1 MLSTTSALPGSVRQA
16 LGPETAHDLAVW
28 LDQHWLRS
36 ESAQVPVSALMA
48 RQKVNVLMLEY
59 VSNLLLA
66 DEPTL
71 TRRLDDK
78 VVWRVPVDLTF
89 PSRGRVGHVAEIDV
103 DAQYG
108 CVFYDDAALARVEQ
122 AARRLAEQ
130 TRTPKPNRRAE
141 WVGGRDEP

>member
-1 MLSTTSALPGSVRQA
+1 MMSTTPALPDSVRRA
-16 LGPETAHDLAVW
+16 LGPEAAHDLVVW

-36 ESAQVPVSALMA
+36 ESAQAPVSALMA
-48 RQKVNVLMLEY
+48 RQKVNVLMLEH
-59 VSNLLLA
+59 VNNLLLA

-71 TRRLDDK
+71 TRRPDGK

-108 CVFYDDAALARVEQ
+108 SVFYDDAALAQVEQ
-122 AARRLAEQ
+122 AVRRLSEQ
-130 TRTPKPNRRAE
+130 TLHTE
-141 WVGGRDEP
+141 SHG

>member
-1 MLSTTSALPGSVRQA
+1 MVSTTPALPDSVRQA
-16 LGPETAHDLAVW
+16 LGPEAARDLVVW

-48 RQKVNVLMLEY
+48 RQKVNVLMLEQ

-71 TRRLDDK
+71 TRRPDGK
-78 VVWRVPVDLTF
+78 AVWRVPVDLTY

-108 CVFYDDAALARVEQ
+108 SVFYDDAALAQIEQ
-122 AARRLAEQ
+122 TVRRLAEQ
-130 TRTPKPNRRAE
+130 TWRA
-141 WVGGRDEP
+141 

>member
-1 MLSTTSALPGSVRQA
+1 MMSTTSVLPDSVRQA
-16 LGPETAHDLAVW
+16 LGPEAARDLVVW
-28 LDQHWLRS
+28 LDQHLLRS

-48 RQKVNVLMLEY
+48 RQKVNVLMLEH

-71 TRRLDDK
+71 IRRPDGK
-78 VVWRVPVDLTF
+78 AAWRVPVDLTF
-89 PSRGRVGHVAEIDV
+89 PSRGRVGQVAEIDV

-108 CVFYDDAALARVEQ
+108 SVFYDDAALAQVEQ

-130 TRTPKPNRRAE
+130 TSHT
-141 WVGGRDEP
+141 

>member
-1 MLSTTSALPGSVRQA
+1 MVSTTPALPDSVRQA
-16 LGPETAHDLAVW
+16 PGPEAARDLVAW

-48 RQKVNVLMLEY
+48 RQKVNVLMLEH

-71 TRRLDDK
+71 TRRPDGK
-78 VVWRVPVDLTF
+78 AVWRVPVDLTF
-89 PSRGRVGHVAEIDV
+89 PARGRVGHVAEIDV

-108 CVFYDDAALARVEQ
+108 SVFYDDAALAQVEQ
-122 AARRLAEQ
+122 TVQRLAEQ
-130 TRTPKPNRRAE
+130 TSHA
-141 WVGGRDEP
+141 